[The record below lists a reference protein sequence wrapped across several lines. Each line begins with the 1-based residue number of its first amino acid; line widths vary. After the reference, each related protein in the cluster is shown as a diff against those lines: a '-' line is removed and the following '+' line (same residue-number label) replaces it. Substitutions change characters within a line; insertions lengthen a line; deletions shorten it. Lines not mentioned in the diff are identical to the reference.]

1 MKFMFPDMMR
11 VLDQHPD
18 LTVEGFLVFSTVFLI
33 PEVSI
38 WVVTYLPRISLQYAL
53 RMVSCF
59 IALLQANVAAGWENM
74 YHNAN

>member
-11 VLDQHPD
+11 VLDQHPG

-33 PEVSI
+33 PEVST

-53 RMVSCF
+53 CMVSCF
-59 IALLQANVAAGWENM
+59 IALL
-74 YHNAN
+74 